1 MRIEYGAVFNS
12 VIVFLWLW
20 LNFIFIFVQ
29 VVCMTVIA
37 DGVSSVLGHLFPF
50 SDVCVGIS

>member
-50 SDVCVGIS
+50 SDVCV